1 MAHLA
6 AASEPTVLCEMVA
19 PVDSDQTAATAV
31 AVHAAAAVDAIA
43 VAAAAVFAAVVAAT
57 AAVAPPVPRKT
68 RSGPR
73 QMTPRS
79 SG

>member
-6 AASEPTVLCEMVA
+6 AASEPTVPCEMVA

-31 AVHAAAAVDAIA
+31 AVPAAAVDAIA
-43 VAAAAVFAAVVAAT
+43 VAAVFAAVVAAT

>member
-31 AVHAAAAVDAIA
+31 AVPAAAVVATA